1 MGKIKLSDHFT
12 IPRLLLFSLPSI
24 GMQIVD
30 NTYQVADGFFI
41 SNFVNETAF
50 GAENMIF
57 PPLMIVISIGLMFGG
72 GASALLSSEM
82 GKGNTERANR
92 LLTATIAALVAVGV
106 VASALLFFLMP
117 WVTRLVGAGEN
128 MAHYCID
135 YGRILAIFMPLAMLA
150 MAFHPLLITAER
162 PGLGLIVSIA
172 NAVVNIVLDWL
183 FLAVFGWGIKGAALA
198 TALAW
203 TASAGIPFAYFLRGE
218 GKLHFSRLELDW
230 KALGQTVYNGAS
242 EMVDSVAYAVVAVVF
257 NLQLIRYIGE
267 AGVEAYAVSEYV
279 ISFFNSAFYGISMSI
294 IPVAGFHLGQGNKT
308 ELRNLWRKG
317 IFLMT
322 ALGVGVTALC
332 FTLSTPISK
341 VFVGYNEDL
350 TDLSAYAMQRV
361 CLQMLLLGITIYA
374 GSYFTGLNQ
383 GTASLCIAVT
393 KGIIGPLV
401 LVTLLPKIMGEDGL
415 WLSVPIAEAIGAVLA
430 FGCYAW
436 WRSSGEKKHLG
447 EKVDA

>member
-1 MGKIKLSDHFT
+1 MNQIRLSDHFT

-24 GMQIVD
+24 GMQIVS
-30 NTYQVADGFFI
+30 NTYQAADGFFI
-41 SNFVNETAF
+41 SNYVGATAF

-57 PPLMIVISIGLMFGG
+57 PPLMIVISIGLMFGT

-92 LLTATIAALVAVGV
+92 LLTTTIAVLAALGIVCSTAF
-106 VASALLFFLMP
+106 FFLMP
-117 WVTRLVGAGEN
+117 TVTRMVGANES
-128 MAHYCID
+128 MAGYCIQ
-135 YGRILAIFMPLAMLA
+135 YGRILAVFMPLAMLSL
-150 MAFHPLLITAER
+150 AFHPLLITAER
-162 PGLGLIVSIA
+162 PGLGLKVSIA
-172 NAVVNIVLDWL
+172 NALVNIVLDWL
-183 FLAVFGWGIKGAALA
+183 FLAVFKWGIQGAALA
-198 TALAW
+198 TGMAW
-203 TASAGIPFAYFLRGE
+203 TASAGIPFVFFLKKE
-218 GKLHFSRLELDW
+218 GKLHFARMEMDIRAIW
-230 KALGQTVYNGAS
+230 QTIYNGAS

-279 ISFFNSAFYGISMSI
+279 TSFFSSAFYGISMSI

-317 IFLMT
+317 IFLMA

-430 FGCYAW
+430 FSCYAW